1 MHAFFAGLFLGVLAG
16 IAISALIFRNNTTK
30 ALAAAN
36 KLNAGVQ
43 AAGEAVKKNI
53 S

>member
-1 MHAFFAGLFLGVLAG
+1 MHAFFAGLFLGMVAG
-16 IAISALIFRNNTTK
+16 IAIAALIFRNNTAK
-30 ALAAAN
+30 AVAAAN

-43 AAGEAVKKNI
+43 AAGDAVKKNI